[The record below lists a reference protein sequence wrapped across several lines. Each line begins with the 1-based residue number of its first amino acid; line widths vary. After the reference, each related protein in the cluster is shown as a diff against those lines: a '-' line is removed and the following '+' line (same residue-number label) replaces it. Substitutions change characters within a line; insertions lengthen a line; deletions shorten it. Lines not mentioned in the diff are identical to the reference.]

1 MVLALSGYHPSV
13 NAAPAPV
20 EELGREGRSGNA
32 STTANVQRNV
42 AAVAVAENDP
52 YYKLQLIQE
61 ELRQLRGMLEEQGH
75 QLEQLKSRQQEDYL
89 DLDGRLSAAAG
100 GASTGSSS
108 TTSGDNDLPPPP
120 PMKSKAA
127 ASSGVVPAPAP
138 ARSAGSTRSGGGN
151 EAAETAA
158 YDQAYGLLT
167 ARKTDQAKIA
177 FNKFLVDYP
186 NSQYVA
192 NAQYWLGEVYLL
204 NNELTEA
211 ETAFRTVVDRYPAH
225 RKVNDATFKLGK
237 VYHLQ
242 NKPDKARVMLE
253 RVAKGSDSAARLA
266 QDYLL
271 AHF

>member
-1 MVLALSGYHPSV
+1 MVLALLGYHPSV

-20 EELGREGRSGNA
+20 EELRRESQPGNT
-32 STTANVQRNV
+32 STTANAQRSA

-52 YYKLQLIQE
+52 YHKLQLIQE
-61 ELRQLRGMLEEQGH
+61 ELRQLRGMLEEQGY

-89 DLDGRLSAAAG
+89 DLDGRISAAAG
-100 GASTGSSS
+100 GVSTKSSS
-108 TTSGDNDLPPPP
+108 AMSGDSDMPSPPPR
-120 PMKSKAA
+120 KSKAA
-127 ASSGVVPAPAP
+127 ASSDVVPTPT
-138 ARSAGSTRSGGGN
+138 RSVGSTKSGGGN

-167 ARKTDQAKIA
+167 ARKTDQAKVA
-177 FNKFLVDYP
+177 FKKFLVDYP

-225 RKVNDATFKLGK
+225 RKVSDATFKLGK

-242 NKPDKARVMLE
+242 NKPDKARVLLE